1 MVGSLIKYKAHCEYL
16 LRKVM
21 IMLYYVV
28 YYFTVRGEFSRCTY
42 VATYISNNIHIIII
56 MYSRYI
62 CFSYTYMYI
71 AQGIIVITC

>member
-1 MVGSLIKYKAHCEYL
+1 MVGSLITKYKAHCEYL

-21 IMLYYVV
+21 IILYYVV
-28 YYFTVRGEFSRCTY
+28 YYFTVRGELMY
-42 VATYISNNIHIIII
+42 LATYISNNIHIII

-71 AQGIIVITC
+71 AQGIIVIIC